1 MNSTLCESPIR
12 IAAAVIID
20 AGGRLLLV
28 RKRGTSAFM
37 QPGGKIEPD
46 ELPINALVREL
57 REELGLVIDPGAPSW
72 LGSFSAQ
79 AANEPG
85 LFVHAELFATSISS
99 EPIPA
104 AEIEEMIWLDPNLAE
119 AINLA
124 PLTLESVLPMR
135 AALRQQP
142 P

>member
-1 MNSTLCESPIR
+1 
-12 IAAAVIID
+12 
-20 AGGRLLLV
+20 
-28 RKRGTSAFM
+28 M

-46 ELPINALVREL
+46 ELPIDALVREL

-85 LFVHAELFATSISS
+85 LVVNAELFATSISS

-104 AEIEEMIWLDPNLAE
+104 AEIEDMIWLEPGPAG
-119 AINLA
+119 AISLA
-124 PLTLESVLPMR
+124 PLTLETVLPMR
-135 AALRQQP
+135 DAMQQRP
-142 P
+142 

>member
-1 MNSTLCESPIR
+1 MNSAHCESPIR

-20 AGGRLLLV
+20 ADGRLLLV

-46 ELPINALVREL
+46 ELPIDALVREL

-85 LFVHAELFATSISS
+85 VVVNAELFAMSLWG

-104 AEIEEMIWLDPNLAE
+104 AEIEEMIWLEPGPAG
-119 AINLA
+119 AISLA
-124 PLTLESVLPMR
+124 PLTLETVLPMR
-135 AALRQQP
+135 EALQQRP
-142 P
+142 

>member
-1 MNSTLCESPIR
+1 MNSTHCESPIR

-20 AGGRLLLV
+20 ADGRLLLV

-72 LGSFSAQ
+72 LGSFRRRPPMSLASSSMRNCSQ
-79 AANEPG
+79 YPFRAN
-85 LFVHAELFATSISS
+85 
-99 EPIPA
+99 
-104 AEIEEMIWLDPNLAE
+104 
-119 AINLA
+119 
-124 PLTLESVLPMR
+124 R
-135 AALRQQP
+135 YRP
-142 P
+142 PKSRR

>member
-1 MNSTLCESPIR
+1 MNSTHCESPIR

-20 AGGRLLLV
+20 ADGRLLLV

-46 ELPINALVREL
+46 ELPIDALVREL

-85 LFVHAELFATSISS
+85 VVVNAELFATSISG

-104 AEIEEMIWLDPNLAE
+104 AEIEDMIWLEPGPAG
-119 AINLA
+119 AISLA
-124 PLTLESVLPMR
+124 PLTLETVLPMR
-135 AALRQQP
+135 EALQQRP
-142 P
+142 

>member
-1 MNSTLCESPIR
+1 MNSTHCESPIR

-20 AGGRLLLV
+20 ADGRLLLV

-57 REELGLVIDPGAPSW
+57 REELGLVIDPGAPFW
-72 LGSFSAQ
+72 LGSFSAE

-85 LFVHAELFATSISS
+85 LIVNAELFAISLSS

-104 AEIEEMIWLDPNLAE
+104 AEIEDMIWLEPGPAG
-119 AINLA
+119 AISLA
-124 PLTLESVLPMR
+124 PLTLETVLPMR
-135 AALRQQP
+135 EALQQHP
-142 P
+142 